1 MDDAALLRAS
11 RRERALYE
19 ELHAA
24 YRALA
29 STLCDGDPALDA
41 SVVAAQRER
50 ADAATAALR
59 QVGAVLAPHRL
70 SGVAI
75 APDVRAEWEVSAAL
89 AAEAAAA
96 NARLMALARARQVA
110 LSTRL
115 AQLGETRRVLAGYRP
130 PGTRRSVTLERA

>member
-19 ELHAA
+19 ELHTA
-24 YRALA
+24 YRTLA
-29 STLCDGDPALDA
+29 STLCDEAVLDV
-41 SVVAAQRER
+41 SVVAAHRER

-59 QVGAVLAPHRL
+59 QVATLLAPHRL
-70 SGVAI
+70 GGVSI
-75 APDVRAEWEVSAAL
+75 PPEVRTEWQASAAL
-89 AAEAAAA
+89 AAEAAEA

-110 LSTRL
+110 LGMRL

-130 PGTRRSVTLERA
+130 PGTRRSVSLERA

>member
-1 MDDAALLRAS
+1 MDDGALLRAS
-11 RRERALYE
+11 RHERALYE

-29 STLCDGDPALDA
+29 STLCDDGAVLDV
-41 SVVAAQRER
+41 SVVAAHRER

-59 QVGAVLAPHRL
+59 QVATVLAPRRL
-70 SGVAI
+70 GGVSI
-75 APDVRAEWEVSAAL
+75 PHEVRTEWQASAAL
-89 AAEAAAA
+89 AAEAAEA

-115 AQLGETRRVLAGYRP
+115 VQLGETRRVLAGYRP
-130 PGTRRSVTLERA
+130 PGAPRGVSLERA

>member
-24 YRALA
+24 YRLLA
-29 STLCDGDPALDA
+29 STLGDEGAILDV
-41 SVVAAQRER
+41 SVVAAHRER

-59 QVGAVLAPHRL
+59 QVATLLAPHRL
-70 SGVAI
+70 GGVSI
-75 APDVRAEWEVSAAL
+75 PTEVRTEWQASAAL
-89 AAEAAAA
+89 AAEAAEA
-96 NARLMALARARQVA
+96 NAHLMVLARARQVA

-130 PGTRRSVTLERA
+130 PGTRHSVSLERA